1 MWVQAARMDEVLP
14 GTARTVSVFGKNYA
28 LFEVDGT
35 LHATENTCPHA
46 GGALGEG
53 DLDGHTITCPF
64 HAFQYD
70 VRTGECLGGQTDAVK
85 TVRVKVDGELILLE
99 V

>member
-14 GTARTVSVFGKNYA
+14 GCAKVVTVFGKKYA
-28 LFEVDGT
+28 LFEVDGEFFAT
-35 LHATENTCPHA
+35 LNACPHA
-46 GGALGEG
+46 GGQLGEG

-70 VRTGECLGGQTDAVK
+70 VRTGQCLGGQADAVE
-85 TVRVKVDGELILLE
+85 TIRVKVDGGLVLLE